1 MASLPNP
8 TAVMFLL
15 LAGIHF
21 LKTKLTGSKTALA
34 TNDVALPS
42 YTALLPARN
51 EAETIGLALES
62 VRNQSHPPSKVI
74 ILDDCSDD
82 DYSNIVQRTCPTAE
96 IRRSVPRRGKAANVN
111 AVLPEITD
119 EYVLV
124 LDADT
129 YLEREYAKKLLSASN
144 FDIVYGTLL
153 PDLKRR
159 GIYTA
164 SRLVEYLYGHTVWKQ
179 ATGLIGAS
187 HVTGCFTIYKTSVLK
202 ELGGYP
208 CRTVTEDTDLTWL
221 ICERGGKILYVP
233 EAKGYTKEPSTFRQ
247 FSRQIKRWHEG
258 FWQTLK
264 VHGERVGD
272 SNRLTFLLDIVML
285 DTFFFAIVLLSFLL
299 GSFLQFFL
307 TFTLPSNLGT
317 SLETV
322 WILKEIGGIWHR
334 WFPFA
339 INISLA
345 LLTILVDFGLISS
358 IALVQAKR
366 LGVIRRTLFGLPIFY
381 VLSWYNRVVFWKA
394 FVSNVRF
401 KPSLSGPRW

>member
-1 MASLPNP
+1 
-8 TAVMFLL
+8 MFLL
-15 LAGIHF
+15 LAGIHL

-34 TNDVALPS
+34 TNDVALPG
-42 YTALLPARN
+42 YTALLPARD

-82 DYSNIVQRTCPTAE
+82 DYSDIVQRTCPTAE
-96 IRRSVPRRGKAANVN
+96 IRRSVPRRGKAANIN

-129 YLEREYAKKLLSASN
+129 YLERDYAKKLLSASN

-164 SRLVEYLYGHTVWKQ
+164 ARLVEYLYGHTVWKQ

-187 HVTGCFTIYKTSVLK
+187 HVTGCFTIYRTSILK

-233 EAKGYTKEPSTFRQ
+233 EAKGYTKEPSTFKQ
-247 FSRQIKRWHEG
+247 FSGQIKRWHTG

-264 VHGERVGD
+264 VHGQQVGE
-272 SNRLTFLLDIVML
+272 SNRLTLLLDIVML

-317 SLETV
+317 SIETV
-322 WILKEIGGIWHR
+322 WILREIGGIWHR

-345 LLTILVDFGLISS
+345 LLTILVDFGLIAS

-366 LGVIRRTLFGLPIFY
+366 LGVIRRTLYGLPIFY

-394 FVSNVRF
+394 FVSNLRF